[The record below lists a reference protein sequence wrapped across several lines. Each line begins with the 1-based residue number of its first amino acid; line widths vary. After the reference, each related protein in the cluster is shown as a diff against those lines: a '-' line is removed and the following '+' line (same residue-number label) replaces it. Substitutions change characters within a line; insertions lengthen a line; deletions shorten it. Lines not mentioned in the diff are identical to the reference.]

1 MIIIPFQ
8 GGCMIIVNK
17 RDIDFTVLSVIN
29 NSRLSKNSNTHSSFR
44 QSISSVNNS
53 SSIMSRGESL
63 SSSSAM
69 LNRAATVRWQRVIT
83 ERSSD
88 ELSVLRDTLYYSF
101 REEYAKFIEK
111 STYLITD
118 LEDQYYKARTEFLS
132 GKKAQQEG
140 SDNLIHNKAL
150 ALLNY
155 GEVITKFINKKY
167 RQLKKHAYNINKYD
181 INKQTNLSSLEST
194 VDYFFK
200 KLITKTQDLLSEIK
214 QFYAVF
220 IGS

>member
-1 MIIIPFQ
+1 MIT
-8 GGCMIIVNK
+8 VNK
-17 RDIDFTVLSVIN
+17 RDADFTVLSVIN
-29 NSRLSKNSNTHSSFR
+29 NSRVSKNSNTHSSFR
-44 QSISSVNNS
+44 QSIGSVKNS
-53 SSIMSRGESL
+53 SSIMSRSESL

-83 ERSSD
+83 EGSSD

-111 STYLITD
+111 SNYLITE
-118 LEDQYYKARTEFLS
+118 LEEQYYKARTEFLS
-132 GKKAQQEG
+132 G
-140 SDNLIHNKAL
+140 NKAKKEESVNMFDNKML

-155 GEVITKFINKKY
+155 GEVINKFINKKY
-167 RQLKKHAYNINKYD
+167 RQLKKYASNISKYD

-194 VDYFFK
+194 VDFFFK
-200 KLITKTQDLLSEIK
+200 KLITKTQDIISEIK

-220 IGS
+220 ISS